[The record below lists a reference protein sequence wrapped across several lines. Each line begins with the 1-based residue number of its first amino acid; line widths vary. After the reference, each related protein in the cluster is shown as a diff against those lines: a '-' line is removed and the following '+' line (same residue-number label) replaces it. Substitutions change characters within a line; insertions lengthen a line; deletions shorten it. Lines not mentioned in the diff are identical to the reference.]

1 MLMIWCF
8 ICAHRTEP
16 AYVAQTFRF
25 KTRVQRLNSMEASA
39 RANINF
45 LEQLYIF
52 HRQQEH
58 GGIRITIPTVNHRPV
73 DLWRLKKEVNQLGGY
88 NQARLQLFHCRLRRQ
103 LMFCCSVGLSL
114 SQVVSRCQA
123 SRVRSQ
129 VESGGFVSNQDGIQ
143 QNYPTF

>member
-1 MLMIWCF
+1 MSVHPYFAVI
-8 ICAHRTEP
+8 
-16 AYVAQTFRF
+16 VQTFRF

-58 GGIRITIPTVNHRPV
+58 GGVRITIPTVNHRPV

-88 NQARLQLFHCRLRRQ
+88 IQARVLNLLPSPWRPSNI
-103 LMFCCSVGLSL
+103 CSS
-114 SQVVSRCQA
+114 
-123 SRVRSQ
+123 
-129 VESGGFVSNQDGIQ
+129 
-143 QNYPTF
+143 